1 MKLIDALHAA
11 GIHVILDWVP
21 GLFCKDAHG
30 LYMLD
35 GTNTYEAAEHPQW
48 GTMEFDYG
56 KPEVVTFLLSNA
68 YFWMDQYH
76 ADGLRIDGVASMLY
90 LNYGYDDEWRK
101 NEFGGNDDLKAVR
114 TALDFEAR
122 GEKFYA
128 QLRDASS
135 DPKEKSFFDLL
146 SKMERQHYLSLKD
159 TEDYFSD
166 PEGWFRK
173 KEHHGIDGA

>member
-1 MKLIDALHAA
+1 MKEEDRLNALEVALTNERREREFYLKSAERCRNPLGKAMFKQIADDELEHYERLQE
-11 GIHVILDWVP
+11 IHGRWKKEQKWPESLPVKVKGTLVRDILRD
-21 GLFCKDAHG
+21 
-30 LYMLD
+30 
-35 GTNTYEAAEHPQW
+35 
-48 GTMEFDYG
+48 
-56 KPEVVTFLLSNA
+56 FLLKAESA
-68 YFWMDQYH
+68 APGD
-76 ADGLRIDGVASMLY
+76 
-90 LNYGYDDEWRK
+90 
-101 NEFGGNDDLKAVR
+101 NDDLKAVR

-135 DPKEKSFFDLL
+135 DPKEKAFFDLL

-166 PEGWFRK
+166 PVGWFRK